1 MQDETFATIMKGN
14 HQVLNEARQWSGC
27 QLMNTLLL
35 SDSLKKKKKL
45 LSSHNVFFSPFL
57 QACPFT
63 GRGAPPAMDTTVQGP
78 AMNKYPGL

>member
-1 MQDETFATIMKGN
+1 MQDETFATTMKGN

-35 SDSLKKKKKL
+35 SDSFKKEEL
-45 LSSHNVFFSPFL
+45 LSSHNGSFSPFL

-63 GRGAPPAMDTTVQGP
+63 GRGAPPAVDATVQGL
-78 AMNKYPGL
+78 AMKKDPGL